1 MRGEIHLLTSLWH
14 VAGKSG
20 SWFEW
25 SMKFINSKSKQW
37 WVIAVQTLA
46 LVLFSLFLLIFINTS
61 LKVKVAQSCP
71 TLCDRMNYIVHGILQ
86 ARILEWVAYPFS
98 SGSSWPRNQ
107 TGVSRIA
114 GRFFTNW
121 AMREDP
127 VISNL
132 QITDFLKPKNV
143 RDVHTSLHFSSRL
156 YFFRHLL

>member
-121 AMREDP
+121 AIGEGLK
-127 VISNL
+127 NL
-132 QITDFLKPKNV
+132 SMVNEWLMSVKVPPIFVFLYV
-143 RDVHTSLHFSSRL
+143 FSFMCTL
-156 YFFRHLL
+156 IKT